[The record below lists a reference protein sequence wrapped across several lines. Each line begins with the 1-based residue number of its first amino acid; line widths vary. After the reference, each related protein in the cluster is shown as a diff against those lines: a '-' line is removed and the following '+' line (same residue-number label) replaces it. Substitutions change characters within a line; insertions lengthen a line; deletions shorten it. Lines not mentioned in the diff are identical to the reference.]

1 MNAIQVTP
9 NGLEWLSTADPQ
21 PQNEEVI
28 VQVRAAGVN
37 RADLLQASG
46 NYPPPSGVTDILGLE
61 LAGLAENRRVCCLV
75 PGGAYAEKVAVHRSM
90 LLPIPDDWSF
100 SKAAAIPEAW
110 LTAFVNLFM
119 EGHLATGES
128 VLIHAG
134 ASGVGLAAIQMAREA
149 GAHVYATVRTSSKVA
164 FCESF
169 GATVVDPT
177 GPFPDADVI
186 LDCVGGSY
194 LPKNIQALKRFG
206 RLISIGLLGG
216 PKGELNMATVLRN
229 RLRIIGSTLRSRT
242 RPEQIEMT
250 AQFQLRFWKNFLDG
264 TFATTIDREFPI
276 QQAGDAHRY
285 MADNRN
291 VGKIILTVPQS

>member
-9 NGLEWLSTADPQ
+9 NGLQWLPTPDPQ
-21 PQNEEVI
+21 PQNEEVL
-28 VQVRAAGVN
+28 VQVKAVGVN

-46 NYPPPSGVTDILGLE
+46 QYPPPPGVTEILGLE
-61 LAGLAENRRVCCLV
+61 LAGVSEGRRVCCLV
-75 PGGAYAEKVAVHRSM
+75 PGGAYAEKAAVQRGM

-119 EGHLATGES
+119 EAHLATGES

-149 GAHVYATVRTSSKVA
+149 GATVYTTVRTSSKVA

-186 LDCVGGSY
+186 LDCVGGNY

-206 RLISIGLLGG
+206 RLVNIGLLGG
-216 PKGELNMATVLRN
+216 AKGELNLATVLRN
-229 RLRIIGSTLRSRT
+229 RLRIIGSTLRTRT
-242 RPEQIEMT
+242 RPEQIEIT
-250 AQFQLRFWKNFLDG
+250 AQFQLRFWKNFVDG
-264 TFATTIDREFPI
+264 TFQTTVDREFPI
-276 QQAGDAHRY
+276 EQAGEAHRY
-285 MADNRN
+285 MAENKN
-291 VGKIILTVPQS
+291 VGKIILTVSQS

>member
-9 NGLEWLSTADPQ
+9 NGLEWLPTPDPV
-21 PQNEEVI
+21 PQQDEVLI
-28 VQVRAAGVN
+28 DVKAAGVN
-37 RADLLQASG
+37 RADLLQAAG
-46 NYPPPSGVTDILGLE
+46 HYPPPPGASTILGLE
-61 LAGLAENRRVCCLV
+61 LAGLHDGLPVCCLV
-75 PGGAYAEKVAVHRSM
+75 PGGAYAEKAAVHRSM
-90 LLPIPDDWSF
+90 LLPIPEDWPF

-119 EGHLATGES
+119 EARLATGES

-149 GAHVYATVRTSSKVA
+149 GAIVYATVRTASKVA

-177 GPFPDADVI
+177 GPFPEADVI

-194 LPKNIQALKRFG
+194 LEKNIQALKRFG
-206 RLISIGLLGG
+206 RMVSIGLLGG
-216 PKGELNMATVLRN
+216 AKGELNLATVLRN
-229 RLRIIGSTLRSRT
+229 RLRIVGSTLRSRT
-242 RPEQIEMT
+242 RAEQIEIT

-264 TFATTIDREFPI
+264 TFQTTIDREFPI
-276 QQAGDAHRY
+276 EQAGAAHRY
-285 MADNRN
+285 MAENKN
-291 VGKIILTVPQS
+291 VGKIILTVP

>member
-1 MNAIQVTP
+1 
-9 NGLEWLSTADPQ
+9 
-21 PQNEEVI
+21 
-28 VQVRAAGVN
+28 
-37 RADLLQASG
+37 
-46 NYPPPSGVTDILGLE
+46 
-61 LAGLAENRRVCCLV
+61 
-75 PGGAYAEKVAVHRSM
+75 M

-128 VLIHAG
+128 ADPRRR
-134 ASGVGLAAIQMAREA
+134 QRCRARCHPD
-149 GAHVYATVRTSSKVA
+149 GPRSRAHVYATVRTSSKVA

-169 GATVVDPT
+169 GATVVNPA

-206 RLISIGLLGG
+206 RLMASVSSAAPGRTEHGHRSAKPPPHHGL
-216 PKGELNMATVLRN
+216 A
-229 RLRIIGSTLRSRT
+229 LRSRT

-250 AQFQLRFWKNFLDG
+250 AQFQLRFWKNFLAHSPPPSIVNSPSKARRCPPLHG
-264 TFATTIDREFPI
+264 R
-276 QQAGDAHRY
+276 QQER
-285 MADNRN
+285 
-291 VGKIILTVPQS
+291 GKIILTVPMVLKTSHLRTSLDIHRRALRADLRPRCWKKGGHVTDPKNNISKLMDVAIANGKIAAVAETFPPRRPSTSPMSKASTSPQA